1 MAIVALVA
9 VIVVTGYEIYR
20 IMFPPGLR
28 TLVIS
33 HWGFA
38 WDEIEEIVIRPFEEE
53 YNCKVVLVPGKDRGE
68 VLQA

>member
-53 YNCKVVLVPGKDRGE
+53 
-68 VLQA
+68 